1 MTLKIKLPKIVFNRR
16 PSELG
21 SDSTHSIESL
31 ATVSRSAQMSLMLGA
46 YIVGGVDGLHY
57 YDPCDVQRRLIRHVQ
72 LELAVVMKSL
82 REV

>member
-1 MTLKIKLPKIVFNRR
+1 MTLKIKLPKIVFNRQ

-31 ATVSRSAQMSLMLGA
+31 ATVFSKCANVAGA
-46 YIVGGVDGLHY
+46 RGLIVGGVDGLHY
-57 YDPCDVQRRLIRHVQ
+57 YDPCDVQSRLIRHVQ
-72 LELAVVMKSL
+72 LELAVVMKSP